1 MFSVTII
8 GFGLAMIVVT
18 LARGGGPTALGVLFG
33 AHLHRHRRRPA
44 LRVAARMRPRQLLGV
59 PFLYAIAASAV
70 GFSIYFSI
78 GVVADRGLGLTP
90 LIFLAAGIMFAITTL
105 TYVEGG
111 AMYRERG
118 GSSTFARHAFNE
130 LISFIA
136 GWAILIDYVIVISA
150 AAISVPHYLTPVW
163 GEFAGGSEELVV
175 AGAVIL
181 LAAYLNV
188 AGVTGGGRQNSL
200 VLLALADLGLQLL
213 VILVGAVVVLDP
225 ELLTAELDLFTTPS
239 LKDIVYAAVVATIAY
254 AGIEAAS
261 DLAPD
266 LDFEEGELTRVASAG
281 AVIVPLMYAGMAA
294 VALMAVP
301 VVPGP
306 DGPETALAGEFV
318 EAPVLGV
325 VQSFEPAWLADAMQW
340 AVVLTAV
347 PVLVWAANTSML
359 GLARH
364 VYVLATNRQIPSWAG
379 RLERTHATPFIAIG
393 IAAALAFALA
403 VPGDIEFLAGV
414 YAFGAL
420 LAATIAH
427 LSIVSL
433 RRTEPDRERPY
444 RVPWNVRVGGW
455 ELPLPAVFAAV
466 VSGLAWLSVIA
477 FHEQALYV
485 GGGWMLFGLVT
496 YVVYRK
502 LVEETSLTE
511 RVTVPEVSLKKQASE
526 IEYSNI
532 LVPVFG
538 TDLDDEI
545 IATAGRLADAE
556 VKEGKPNPR
565 MDVVFVAELPLTV
578 PIDAPLSKNV
588 RERADRALARADQV
602 GDEYENVEVGTAFVR
617 ARSAGAGIV
626 AEARQRGA
634 EVIVMGAE
642 PPTRI
647 RGGAV
652 LGGHR
657 RRAAGRDRGGDGVR
671 AEEGAVPRP
680 AHRAARGARAVVRF
694 RAMFVLIVGCG
705 RVGSSVA
712 RSMLRAGNEV
722 SCIDE
727 DPEAHARL
735 EVGLESSWED
745 SGGQFTVGT
754 GLETDASGGRG
765 DREGGCVRRLHR
777 RRQHQHRHRPDR
789 AAPLQHPQRRGP
801 HPRPAAGRVVCEA
814 GDEHGLSDQRRD
826 RDAGERAERGGPR
839 WVSGST

>member
-1 MFSVTII
+1 
-8 GFGLAMIVVT
+8 
-18 LARGGGPTALGVLFG
+18 
-33 AHLHRHRRRPA
+33 
-44 LRVAARMRPRQLLGV
+44 MRPRQLLGV

-652 LGGHR
+652 LGGIG
-657 RRAAGRDRGGDGVR
+657 AA
-671 AEEGAVPRP
+671 RP
-680 AHRAARGARAVVRF
+680 AEIGEVTEY
-694 RAMFVLIVGCG
+694 VLKKAPC
-705 RVGSSVA
+705 RVLLTA
-712 RSMLRAGNEV
+712 P
-722 SCIDE
+722 
-727 DPEAHARL
+727 PEA
-735 EVGLESSWED
+735 
-745 SGGQFTVGT
+745 
-754 GLETDASGGRG
+754 
-765 DREGGCVRRLHR
+765 RE
-777 RRQHQHRHRPDR
+777 Q
-789 AAPLQHPQRRGP
+789 
-801 HPRPAAGRVVCEA
+801 
-814 GDEHGLSDQRRD
+814 S
-826 RDAGERAERGGPR
+826 
-839 WVSGST
+839 